1 MNERPKVLIVD
12 DELFNV
18 DYLQQELE
26 DCNYDLI
33 TASNGREALDKIKSE
48 APDLV
53 LLDLMMPILDGF
65 AVLTQ
70 LKGDPEL
77 RSIPVIII
85 SAANNSRS
93 VVKGIK
99 LGAED
104 YITKPIDE
112 KLLIQKVKD
121 YLG

>member
-1 MNERPKVLIVD
+1 MNQKAKVLIVD
-12 DELFNV
+12 DEPFNV
-18 DYLQQELE
+18 DYLEQELE
-26 DCNYDLI
+26 ECNYELI
-33 TASNGREALDKIKSE
+33 TAANGREALDKIQRE
-48 APDLV
+48 LPDLV
-53 LLDLMMPILDGF
+53 LLDLMMPVLDGF

-70 LKGDPEL
+70 LKADPNL
-77 RSIPVIII
+77 REIPVIII

-93 VVKGIK
+93 VVRGIRM
-99 LGAED
+99 GAED